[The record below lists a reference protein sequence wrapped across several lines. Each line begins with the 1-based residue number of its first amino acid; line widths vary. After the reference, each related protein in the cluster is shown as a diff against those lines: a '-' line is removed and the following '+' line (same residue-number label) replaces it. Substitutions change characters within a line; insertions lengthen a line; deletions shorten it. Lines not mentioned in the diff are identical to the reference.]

1 MIGSSKEL
9 SCVFQSGRYR
19 ENYFGKINKFGI
31 DITRDKIPVRP
42 GAHYMIGGVTID
54 SDRRTLWVT
63 TEAAPLMRGFRKE
76 DEGRSLVLEYGLD
89 DALEGGAALGKAD
102 IAYGAVILSF
112 LGGIRW
118 GSAVAT
124 GNGRPTGLGFSV
136 LPSLWAVFLLWWAD
150 PSTAAWGMFAGF
162 VLLGLA
168 DGFFVVPGLPSWMQR
183 LRLRLTAAVAAC
195 HLPVLAMLLFT

>member
-1 MIGSSKEL
+1 M
-9 SCVFQSGRYR
+9 
-19 ENYFGKINKFGI
+19 
-31 DITRDKIPVRP
+31 
-42 GAHYMIGGVTID
+42 
-54 SDRRTLWVT
+54 SDRRIPRR
-63 TEAAPLMRGFRKE
+63 AALLGYAGVIPFAALAALHVLGLEFA
-76 DEGRSLVLEYGLD
+76 GR
-89 DALEGGAALGKAD
+89 DALHGF

-168 DGFFVVPGLPSWMQR
+168 DGYFVVPGLPSWMQR

>member
-1 MIGSSKEL
+1 MNASLNRIPTWPALLGYAGVLPFASLALAFALTHGPMQEL
-9 SCVFQSGRYR
+9 ALRAF
-19 ENYFGKINKFGI
+19 
-31 DITRDKIPVRP
+31 
-42 GAHYMIGGVTID
+42 
-54 SDRRTLWVT
+54 
-63 TEAAPLMRGFRKE
+63 
-76 DEGRSLVLEYGLD
+76 LV
-89 DALEGGAALGKAD
+89 
-102 IAYGAVILSF
+102 YGAVILSF

-118 GSAVAT
+118 GAAARSAQPRGGEFVLA
-124 GNGRPTGLGFSV
+124 V